1 MGFGEWPHMCAIL
14 EETLVDGAGETQKQF
29 QCGASLID
37 TGIVLTAAHCLAK
50 FRNDVSKLIVRCG
63 EWDTQHT
70 TEPYPHQDVG
80 VESIEIHPEFNPRN
94 LANDFA
100 VMFLKENVVL
110 DFNIDTVCLP
120 EPGQNFDGSTCFAT
134 GWGKDEFGADGRFQV
149 VLKEIEIP
157 TVDSNTC
164 QAKLRSTRLGQRFRL
179 DPSFMCAGG
188 VPGKDTCKGD
198 GGGYRGLGHWMWRR
212 YAGSVRG
219 GQQGRLLDR
228 PRDLVSQQ
236 RRSVFSLWLHH
247 QPVRIL
253 VGGY

>member
-1 MGFGEWPHMCAIL
+1 MGKL
-14 EETLVDGAGETQKQF
+14 F

-37 TGIVLTAAHCLAK
+37 TGVVLTAAHCLDK

-70 TEPYPHQDVG
+70 TEPYPHQDVR
-80 VESIEIHPEFNPRN
+80 VESVQIHPEFNSRN

-100 VMFLKENVVL
+100 VMFLAENFVL

-134 GWGKDEFGADGRFQV
+134 GWGKDEFGAAGQFQV

-164 QAKLRSTRLGQRFRL
+164 QDKLRSTRLGQRFRL

-198 GGGYRGLGHWMWRR
+198 GGGPLVCASYEEP
-212 YAGSVRG
+212 GSCRSSG
-219 GQQGRLLDR
+219 GQYSHFGFTTSQCGSWLADT
-228 PRDLVSQQ
+228 QQ
-236 RRSVFSLWLHH
+236 RLKA
-247 QPVRIL
+247 P
-253 VGGY
+253 